1 MLWWLFE
8 YSFRRT
14 RYAGLWV
21 CRHCTSVGFCC
32 IAYGGMWAPSLEIE
46 TCRLKSEHDH
56 TGPTANDVLVRPF
69 DREIGYPRHL
79 PAFVEYSQIS
89 PLGRV
94 SPNTPHA
101 ESSEQNLRHHALVL
115 VL

>member
-1 MLWWLFE
+1 MLWWLFGD
-8 YSFRRT
+8 RDKP
-14 RYAGLWV
+14 
-21 CRHCTSVGFCC
+21 
-32 IAYGGMWAPSLEIE
+32 I
-46 TCRLKSEHDH
+46 KSEHDH
-56 TGPTANDVLVRPF
+56 TGPTANDVFVRPF

-89 PLGRV
+89 PLGSV
-94 SPNTPHA
+94 SPSVPDA